1 MKLSILQK
9 YDVKLSILQKMLV
22 VMLVISVVP
31 LITLGYC
38 ASSDAKA
45 LGLSAANDA
54 KWMGKHA
61 LQDSTKA
68 LEELGVRM
76 IEQKAADVA
85 GQCAIYIRA
94 HPEMSV
100 SDLQASPEFQKIA
113 VQPVGETGSTCLYEQ
128 GSGIMRLH
136 SNPDLVD
143 LDMSSLQATLPEFW
157 ELFYFTLSGNVVGGY
172 YDWINADGQATREF
186 MSAVPIEGTEYMLA
200 ATISVEEFSE
210 PIVEIQND
218 MNEEIAAT
226 NARIR
231 ESTESLSTQNTI
243 LVITAITVI
252 VTGVV
257 GFLFAT
263 SISRPIKTLTEIADK
278 VSMGDLEGTEIDIRS
293 DDEIGALAESFQ
305 RMVVSVK
312 YYMAKAQAA
321 AQPPGGDEA

>member
-1 MKLSILQK
+1 M
-9 YDVKLSILQKMLV
+9 VV
-22 VMLVISVVP
+22 VMLIISVVP
-31 LITLGYC
+31 LITLGNC
-38 ASSDAKA
+38 ASNDARA

-54 KWMGKHA
+54 KWMGKYA
-61 LQDSTKA
+61 LADSTKA

-94 HPEMSV
+94 HPEMSLA
-100 SDLQASPEFQKIA
+100 DLQASPEFQAIA
-113 VQPVGETGSTCLYEQ
+113 VQPVGKTGSTCLYEQ

-136 SNPDLVD
+136 QSPDLAD
-143 LDMSSLQATLPEFW
+143 LEMSSLQETLPEFW
-157 ELFYFTLSGNVVGGY
+157 ELFSFTLSGNIVGGY
-172 YDWINADGQATREF
+172 YDWIGADGQATREF
-186 MSAVPIEGTEYMLA
+186 MSAVPVEGTEYMLA
-200 ATISVEEFSE
+200 ATISVEEFAE
-210 PIVEIQND
+210 PIVAIQDD
-218 MNEEIAAT
+218 MNKEIAAT

-231 ESTESLSTQNTI
+231 ESTESLSTRNTI
-243 LVITAITVI
+243 LVITAITVL
-252 VTGVV
+252 VTGLV
-257 GFLFAT
+257 GFLFAA
-263 SISRPIKTLTEIADK
+263 SISRPIKKLTEIADK